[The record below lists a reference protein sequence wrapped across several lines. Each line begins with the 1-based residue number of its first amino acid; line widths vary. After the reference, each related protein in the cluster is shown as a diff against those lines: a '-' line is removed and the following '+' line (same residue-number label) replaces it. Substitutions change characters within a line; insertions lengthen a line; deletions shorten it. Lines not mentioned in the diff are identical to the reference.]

1 MTNYTTFLIAND
13 QMNILKSSIEGPRIG
28 LCATNMT
35 LAESKVD
42 ASGHGCLSDE
52 GLGAGSQ
59 TGECA
64 GSGGALGGQ
73 GGYGGLL
80 EHVQKKEHL
89 SECKKLAT
97 KPNPFGKSDQ
107 FEGSGGGSGIN
118 GAKTGGRGGGIIRL
132 SALHTMRM

>member
-1 MTNYTTFLIAND
+1 MLIIND
-13 QMNILKSSIEGPRIG
+13 QMNIVKSSIEGARIG

-35 LAESKVD
+35 LAESKID
-42 ASGHGCLSDE
+42 ATGHGCLADE

-64 GSGGALGGQ
+64 GSGGSLGGQ

-97 KPNPFGKSDQ
+97 KPYSIGNGDQ
-107 FEGSGGGSGIN
+107 FEGSGGGSGIS

-132 SALHTMRM
+132 SAMHTMRL